1 LHRSLDTHAERPTYP
16 SGEAAMSLRD
26 VLVGELR
33 DLYSAENQLVKALPK
48 LVKAA
53 EDQELSSSIQDH
65 LEQTKGHVERL
76 KEVFTQLETKPTGKQ
91 CKGMEGLIEEGKE
104 AIEEDEEAPLGDILI
119 IGAASR
125 VEHYEIAGYTAV
137 IQMAQA
143 LGEEEIAGL
152 MNKTLQE
159 EEAARDKLR
168 EKGQALIQS
177 AAQEGD
183 AAESEEEEGQAA
195 SGRKSPASVRISQ
208 RSSKKT
214 ANRSSRR

>member
-1 LHRSLDTHAERPTYP
+1 
-16 SGEAAMSLRD
+16 MSLRD
-26 VLVGELR
+26 VLVEELR
-33 DLYSAENQLVKALPK
+33 DLYSAENQLVKALSK

-53 EDQELSSSIQDH
+53 EDEELSSSIQDH
-65 LEQTKGHVERL
+65 LEETKGHVERL
-76 KEVFTQLETKPTGKQ
+76 KEVFAQLETKPTGKH
-91 CKGMEGLIEEGKE
+91 CKGMEGLVEEGKE

-143 LGEEEIAGL
+143 LKEEEIVDL
-152 MNKTLQE
+152 LNQTLQE
-159 EEAARDKLR
+159 EEAARDKLG

-183 AAESEEEEGQAA
+183 AVESEEQEDRPA
-195 SGRKSPASVRISQ
+195 SGRKSPASVRTSP
-208 RSSKKT
+208 RSSEKAAK
-214 ANRSSRR
+214 SSRR

>member
-1 LHRSLDTHAERPTYP
+1 
-16 SGEAAMSLRD
+16 MSLRD
-26 VLVGELR
+26 VLVEELR

-53 EDQELSSSIQDH
+53 EDDELSSSIQEH
-65 LEQTKGHVERL
+65 LEETKGQVERL

-91 CKGMEGLIEEGKE
+91 CKGMEGLVEEGKE
-104 AIEEDEEAPLGDILI
+104 AIEEDQEAPLGDILI

-137 IQMAQA
+137 IEMAQA
-143 LGEEEIAGL
+143 LGEEEIADL
-152 MNKTLQE
+152 LNQTLQE
-159 EEAARDKLR
+159 EEAARDKLV

-183 AAESEEEEGQAA
+183 ALESEEEEDQAP
-195 SGRKSPASVRISQ
+195 SGKKSPASVRPSQ
-208 RSSKKT
+208 RSSKKA

>member
-1 LHRSLDTHAERPTYP
+1 
-16 SGEAAMSLRD
+16 MSLRD
-26 VLVGELR
+26 VLVEELK

-48 LVKAA
+48 LAKAA
-53 EDQELSSSIQDH
+53 QDEELSTSFQDH
-65 LEQTKGHVERL
+65 LEETKGHVERL
-76 KEVFTQLETKPTGKQ
+76 KEIFTQLESKPTGKQ

-104 AIEEDEEAPLGDILI
+104 AIAEDEEAPLGDIMI

-143 LGEEEIAGL
+143 LGEDEIVDL
-152 MNKTLQE
+152 LNQTLEE
-159 EEAARDKLR
+159 EEAARDKLN

-177 AAQEGD
+177 AAQEAD
-183 AAESEEEEGQAA
+183 AEETDQEETGGA
-195 SGRKSPASVRISQ
+195 RKSPASVGATQ

-214 ANRSSRR
+214 ANRGSR

>member
-1 LHRSLDTHAERPTYP
+1 
-16 SGEAAMSLRD
+16 MSLRD
-26 VLVGELR
+26 VLVEELR

-53 EDQELSSSIQDH
+53 EDEELSSSIQDH
-65 LEQTKGHVERL
+65 LEETKGHVERL

-143 LGEEEIAGL
+143 LGEEEIVDL
-152 MNKTLQE
+152 LNQTLQE
-159 EEAARDKLR
+159 EEAARDKLG

-183 AAESEEEEGQAA
+183 AAESEEEEDQAPA
-195 SGRKSPASVRISQ
+195 GRKSPASVRTGQ
-208 RSSKKT
+208 RSNKT
-214 ANRSSRR
+214 ASKSSRR